1 MLGEI
6 FYWIFNMSIA
16 ATICAIPV
24 LLLRLFKKIP
34 RRIFIWLWLVPFVRM
49 CIPVGISS
57 KYGIM
62 ALLSKFTTKTVTIVQ
77 IGDDSALTMMNHVMG
92 ANSYFPITYK
102 VNLLEDL
109 FNIASVIWLI
119 VALAAILTMT
129 VIYFITLGEMKD
141 AKKLKDNIYISDKIK
156 TPAVYGI
163 INPKIILPTE
173 YDAKRL
179 DFILMHEKAHIK
191 RKDNFIRLL
200 ALIVVCVHWFNP
212 FAWLLL
218 KMLYSDIELAC
229 DETVLSKC
237 NETERKEYAYT
248 LISTAEKTKKT
259 GGNFRRSFLIRSLQS
274 HRCTALRA
282 ETAVALIAADGT
294 NVDFGAKHIPGNI
307 PICDRLAA
315 HQFHHRNPQRP
326 GERIHQC
333 DIRQSLGSL
342 PLGHR
347 LVADADQAGKLR
359 LGQSALFTQAPDRRA
374 RNISIHTKHLT
385 SPSAY
390 HSTNAGA
397 TYAA

>member
-34 RRIFIWLWLVPFVRM
+34 RLIFIWLWLVPFVRM

-109 FNIASVIWLI
+109 FNIASVVWLV
-119 VALAAILTMT
+119 VALAAILALAI
-129 VIYFITLGEMKD
+129 IYFVTLGEVKD

-163 INPKIILPTE
+163 IKPKIILPIE
-173 YDAKRL
+173 YQESEL
-179 DFILMHEKAHIK
+179 NYILMHENAHIK
-191 RKDNFIRLL
+191 RKDNLVRLL
-200 ALIVVCVHWFNP
+200 AFIIVCLHWFNP

-218 KMLYSDIELAC
+218 KLLYSDIELAC

-248 LISTAEKTKKT
+248 LLSTAEKTNVFAVSFGGSKIRIRIENILSYKKISY
-259 GGNFRRSFLIRSLQS
+259 FSI
-274 HRCTALRA
+274 
-282 ETAVALIAADGT
+282 AVFSALIMA
-294 NVDFGAKHIPGNI
+294 
-307 PICDRLAA
+307 ICYIL
-315 HQFHHRNPQRP
+315 
-326 GERIHQC
+326 
-333 DIRQSLGSL
+333 L
-342 PLGHR
+342 
-347 LVADADQAGKLR
+347 
-359 LGQSALFTQAPDRRA
+359 
-374 RNISIHTKHLT
+374 
-385 SPSAY
+385 
-390 HSTNAGA
+390 TNAS
-397 TYAA
+397 

>member
-24 LLLRLFKKIP
+24 LLIRLFKKIP
-34 RRIFIWLWLVPFVRM
+34 RRIFIWLWLVPFDRM

-102 VNLLEDL
+102 VNLLENL
-109 FNIASVIWLI
+109 FHIASVIWLI
-119 VALAAILTMT
+119 VALAAILTLT
-129 VIYFITLGEMKD
+129 IIYFITLGEMKD

-173 YDAKRL
+173 YDANRL
-179 DFILMHEKAHIK
+179 NFILMHEKSHIK

-200 ALIVVCVHWFNP
+200 SLIVVCVHWFNP

-218 KMLYSDIELAC
+218 KMLYSDIELVC

-248 LISTAEKTKKT
+248 LLSTAEKTNVFAASFGGSKIRIRIENILSYKKISY
-259 GGNFRRSFLIRSLQS
+259 FSIAAFS
-274 HRCTALRA
+274 
-282 ETAVALIAADGT
+282 ALIMA
-294 NVDFGAKHIPGNI
+294 
-307 PICDRLAA
+307 ICYIL
-315 HQFHHRNPQRP
+315 
-326 GERIHQC
+326 
-333 DIRQSLGSL
+333 L
-342 PLGHR
+342 
-347 LVADADQAGKLR
+347 
-359 LGQSALFTQAPDRRA
+359 
-374 RNISIHTKHLT
+374 
-385 SPSAY
+385 
-390 HSTNAGA
+390 TNAS
-397 TYAA
+397 

>member
-102 VNLLEDL
+102 VNLLENL

-119 VALAAILTMT
+119 VALAAILTLT
-129 VIYFITLGEMKD
+129 IIYFITLGEMKD

-163 INPKIILPTE
+163 IKPKIILP
-173 YDAKRL
+173 YDLHEGDIEVVLIHEKMHIRRMDNLFRIIAL
-179 DFILMHEKAHIK
+179 FILT
-191 RKDNFIRLL
+191 L
-200 ALIVVCVHWFNP
+200 HWFNP
-212 FAWLLL
+212 VCWLFL
-218 KMLYSDIELAC
+218 KLFLNDIELAC
-229 DETVLSKC
+229 DECVLLKLG
-237 NETERKEYAYT
+237 EERKKEYA
-248 LISTAEKTKKT
+248 LSLLKNGEKKT
-259 GGNFRRSFLIRSLQS
+259 VFASAFGGAKMRTRIENILSFKRLTAVSAIAF
-274 HRCTALRA
+274 TAL
-282 ETAVALIAADGT
+282 I
-294 NVDFGAKHIPGNI
+294 F
-307 PICDRLAA
+307 
-315 HQFHHRNPQRP
+315 
-326 GERIHQC
+326 
-333 DIRQSLGSL
+333 
-342 PLGHR
+342 
-347 LVADADQAGKLR
+347 
-359 LGQSALFTQAPDRRA
+359 
-374 RNISIHTKHLT
+374 SIFYLT
-385 SPSAY
+385 L
-390 HSTNAGA
+390 TNAV
-397 TYAA
+397 